1 MGAQVGRNG
10 EICSHANGSSPSRPS
25 GSARRDPPAQTELV
39 VGTQL
44 MGETT
49 IVTFAGEIDV
59 ATMKQFAGTLRM
71 HLNDGAPTVLIDMA
85 EVGFASAGSVMRV
98 LLTAIREARTR
109 GAVVQVLLSP
119 AVRRVAAVLGVVG
132 ECEAEAGVSEK

>member
-1 MGAQVGRNG
+1 
-10 EICSHANGSSPSRPS
+10 
-25 GSARRDPPAQTELV
+25 

-59 ATMKQFAGTLRM
+59 ATMKQFAGMLRM
-71 HLNDGAPTVLIDMA
+71 HLNDGAPIVLIDMA

-132 ECEAEAGVSEK
+132 ECEAEAGVSAKIGGAESAAMVAYHDSQSSTCTSSMATVRISDRTA